1 MNPLA
6 YELRPKTIND
16 IVGQNHLVGPNGAI
30 RRMINNNKIPSL
42 ILFGDPGIGKTT
54 LAKVIVNSLNSKS
67 DTFNAS
73 SDNKEKLKT
82 LIEKDNVEILIIDEI
97 HRMKK
102 DIQDYLLPFVESGK
116 ITMIGLTTINPYRAV
131 NPAIRSRSII
141 YKLYPL
147 NNAALN
153 ELVDRCISF
162 YKSNGFENFDLS
174 NDTKNYVISLSNGE
188 GRSLINNVECLYLSY
203 NNEEINLEM
212 AKEVL
217 QKPNVHFD
225 KNGDG
230 YYDTLSGLHKSIRGS
245 DVNASLHY
253 MAKLLYTEDLTPLIR
268 RLYCIFY
275 EDISLAN
282 PSLGPRVKAACDC
295 ALELG
300 MPEARLPFASIVV
313 EMALSPKSNSTY
325 SALAKAMEDIEKGS
339 TGNIPPH
346 LKNVYVF
353 EDGNGT
359 YKYPHDYPGAWV
371 YQQYLPDNI
380 KDAIYYE
387 PKTTSRYEEAL
398 KERYDAINKA
408 IQKYKNNN

>member
-1 MNPLA
+1 
-6 YELRPKTIND
+6 
-16 IVGQNHLVGPNGAI
+16 
-30 RRMINNNKIPSL
+30 
-42 ILFGDPGIGKTT
+42 
-54 LAKVIVNSLNSKS
+54 
-67 DTFNAS
+67 
-73 SDNKEKLKT
+73 
-82 LIEKDNVEILIIDEI
+82 
-97 HRMKK
+97 
-102 DIQDYLLPFVESGK
+102 
-116 ITMIGLTTINPYRAV
+116 
-131 NPAIRSRSII
+131 
-141 YKLYPL
+141 
-147 NNAALN
+147 
-153 ELVDRCISF
+153 
-162 YKSNGFENFDLS
+162 
-174 NDTKNYVISLSNGE
+174 
-188 GRSLINNVECLYLSY
+188 
-203 NNEEINLEM
+203 M

-253 MAKLLYTEDLTPLIR
+253 MAKLLYTEDLNPLIR

-282 PSLGPRVKAACDC
+282 PSLGPRIKAACDC

-325 SALAKAMEDIEKGS
+325 LALAKAIEDIEKGS

-346 LKNVYVF
+346 LKNVYAF

-359 YKYPHDYPGAWV
+359 YKYPHDYPGGWV

-380 KDAIYYE
+380 KDAIYFE
-387 PKTTSRYEEAL
+387 PKSTSRYEEAL
-398 KERYDAINKA
+398 KERYEAINKA
-408 IQKYKNNN
+408 IQKYKNS